1 MNEICLKVLL
11 IGDSSVGK
19 TALIFKYIDGL
30 FSLNHITT
38 IGVEYRDKK
47 IMINEREI
55 KLRIW
60 DTSGQEIY
68 RSLTKNFY
76 RNADALLFVF
86 DITNEKSFNHIN
98 DWMKDSETIGKDFK
112 KILIGN
118 KSDLIDERKIDKEKI
133 EKYVQLNNMKYFEV
147 SAKSGKNVDIIFTEI
162 AKLILEGK
170 SEEEIMEQFTNN
182 NFNDSS
188 IITLDSNKSFKKRN
202 KCC

>member
-188 IITLDSNKSFKKRN
+188 IITLDSNKSIKKRN

>member
-147 SAKSGKNVDIIFTEI
+147 SAKSGKNVDVIFTEI

>member
-147 SAKSGKNVDIIFTEI
+147 SAKSGKNVDVIFTEI

-188 IITLDSNKSFKKRN
+188 IITLDSNKSIKKRN